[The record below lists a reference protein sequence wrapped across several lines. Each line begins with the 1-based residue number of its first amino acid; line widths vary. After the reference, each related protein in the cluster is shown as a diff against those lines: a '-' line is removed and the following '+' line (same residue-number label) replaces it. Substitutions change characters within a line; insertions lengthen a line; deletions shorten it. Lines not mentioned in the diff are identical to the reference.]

1 MTTDIYPV
9 ATINEIGK
17 TLIRRKQT
25 IAIAESVTAGH
36 LQAALSLAE
45 NARRFFHG
53 GGVAY
58 NLGQKATLLHID
70 PIHAEECNCVSPAV
84 ATQMALGI
92 AALFHSTLGV
102 AITGYA
108 APVPE
113 YGIEKL
119 YAHYAIV
126 QNGQVLQDGVFHE
139 ENNEP
144 LQVQLNYVD
153 KTLHQ
158 LKNILSAS

>member
-1 MTTDIYPV
+1 MYP
-9 ATINEIGK
+9 AAIINAIGK
-17 TLIRRKQT
+17 NLIQKRET
-25 IAIAESVTAGH
+25 IAVAESVTAGH

-53 GGVAY
+53 GVVAY
-58 NLGQKATLLHID
+58 NLGQKVTMLHVE
-70 PIHAEECNCVSPAV
+70 PIHAEECNCVSATV
-84 ATQMALGI
+84 ASEMAQGVST
-92 AALFHSTLGV
+92 LFHSTIGV

-119 YAHYAIV
+119 FAHFAIV
-126 QNGQVLQDGVFHE
+126 RNNTVVREGVFRE
-139 ENNEP
+139 ETKEP

-153 KTLHQ
+153 KILQQ
-158 LKNILSAS
+158 LKEVLLTD